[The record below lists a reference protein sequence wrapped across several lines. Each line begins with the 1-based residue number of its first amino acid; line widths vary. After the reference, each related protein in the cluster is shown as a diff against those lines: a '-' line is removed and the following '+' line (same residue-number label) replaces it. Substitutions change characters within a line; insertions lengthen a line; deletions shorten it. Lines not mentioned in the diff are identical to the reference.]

1 MGKRVQVLDY
11 SNYNYDDEIKVKYEG
26 EVIRFMTHL
35 EGKNSF
41 IHSHEM
47 ALIQL
52 DNGRFMTAPIENIRL
67 KK

>member
-1 MGKRVQVLDY
+1 MGKRVQVLEY
-11 SNYNYDDEIKVKYEG
+11 YDGQVKVKYEA

-35 EGKNSF
+35 RGKDGF
-41 IHSHEM
+41 IFSHEM

-67 KK
+67 IK